1 MAAAARA
8 AGRSAM
14 KGVSGMRRQRG
25 SNGALLLVLA
35 TVGLS
40 WLLCGGH
47 IQCMGVG
54 LFMGLLMAG
63 LLLTTRNRQVHIHLH
78 RPPVQQMSR
87 PPHAPGVKQASGG
100 LGVNSAPTGDARG
113 EPVYWGKQR
122 IGFLD
127 SQGVFH
133 HER

>member
-1 MAAAARA
+1 
-8 AGRSAM
+8 
-14 KGVSGMRRQRG
+14 MRRQRG
-25 SNGALLLVLA
+25 SNGALLLVVA

-47 IQCMGVG
+47 VQCMGVG
-54 LFMGLLMAG
+54 LFLGLLLVGLLM
-63 LLLTTRNRQVHIHLH
+63 TTRHRQVNIHLH
-78 RPPVQQMSR
+78 RPPAQRMNR
-87 PPHAPGVKQASGG
+87 PPAQPNAPGVKQASGG
-100 LGVNSAPTGDARG
+100 LGVNSAPTGDTRG